1 MRLYHFIRDAEAV
14 GLSLKHFDLDQ
25 EPCVPF
31 DGQGNRIE
39 NDGGKDDDRCYR
51 AKRWN
56 SRVDFGRRS
65 LLR

>member
-1 MRLYHFIRDAEAV
+1 MRVYHFIRDAEAV

-31 DGQGNRIE
+31 DGQGNRLE

-51 AKRWN
+51 AKR
-56 SRVDFGRRS
+56 
-65 LLR
+65 